1 MTVMINKKIQKIIAV
16 TLLAALFAVQLSGCG
31 FNTDSTL
38 ENGELI
44 ILSGSENR
52 DLETILAEF
61 TADTGIN
68 IDMQYKGSVD
78 IMNELKTGAEGYDAV
93 WPANGI
99 WTAMGDDKRLIKHEK
114 SIMASPVVF
123 GIKKSLAES
132 LGFIDKDVS
141 VKDILAAT
149 EAGNLNFAMT
159 SATQSNSGACAYF
172 GFLSAMLDKNTPVTS
187 DDLKNPE
194 LRASIRTLLSGVN
207 RSAGSSDWLKDLIVN
222 AGPFDDLDAMVNYE
236 SLIITANKELIV
248 LGKEPL
254 YIIYPYDGMSFADSP
269 LGYVDHGI
277 PEKEKLFLKLQE
289 YLLSDKTQKKLGNL
303 GRRTGIS
310 LTVPEP
316 NPEVWNADWGVKPD
330 KVLSFITLPSK
341 YVIFEALNL
350 YQTALR
356 KPSATVYC
364 LDFSGSMNGN
374 GYTQMLEALAIIF
387 DQQTAASYMLQN
399 SPDDYTAVIA
409 FSDKIIGVTE
419 VWGNSQADM
428 RGLYDWVKA
437 LTPEG
442 GTDIYSPA
450 VSGIKM
456 LNELDN
462 SYMKSVVLLTDGE
475 SNAGMSESKFE
486 NYVKT
491 NETTVPVFSI
501 MFGESSDKQLN
512 KISDITRSRTFDGR
526 EDIISAFK
534 QVRGYN

>member
-1 MTVMINKKIQKIIAV
+1 MNINKLRRFIIGA
-16 TLLAALFAVQLSGCG
+16 LLAATLSGCG
-31 FNTDSTL
+31 FLTGGTVES
-38 ENGELI
+38 GELT

-52 DLETILAEF
+52 ELETILAEF
-61 TADTGIN
+61 TADTGIEIN
-68 IDMQYKGSVD
+68 IQYKGSVD
-78 IMNELKTGAEGYDAV
+78 IMNELKTGAVGYDAV

-99 WTAMGDDKRLIKHEK
+99 WIAMGDDKKLIKHEK

-132 LGFIDKDVS
+132 LGFTGRDVS
-141 VKDILAAT
+141 VRDILAAT
-149 EAGNLNFAMT
+149 DAGELHFAMT

-194 LRASIRTLLSGVN
+194 LRESIRKLLSGVN

-222 AGPFDDLDAMVNYE
+222 AGAFDDLDAMVNYE
-236 SLIITANKELIV
+236 SLIIAANKELAA

-269 LGYVDHGI
+269 LGYVDRGD
-277 PEKEKLFLKLQE
+277 PEKEKIFLQLQK
-289 YLLSDKTQKKLGNL
+289 YLLSDKVQKRLNDL
-303 GRRTGIS
+303 GRRTGIA
-310 LTVPEP
+310 LTVDKP
-316 NPEVWNADWGVKPD
+316 NPEVWNADWGVLPD
-330 KVLSFITLPSK
+330 KILSFITLPSK
-341 YVIFEALNL
+341 DVIFEALNL

-364 LDFSGSMNGN
+364 LDFSGSMKGD
-374 GYTQMLEALAIIF
+374 GYTQMLQALAVIL

-399 SPDDYTAVIA
+399 SPDDYTAIIA
-409 FSDKIIGVTE
+409 FSDKIIDTME
-419 VWGNSQADM
+419 VRGNSPADM
-428 RGLYDWVKA
+428 RALYDWVKA

-450 VSGIKM
+450 VSGIEM
-456 LNELDN
+456 LNELGN
-462 SYMKSVVLLTDGE
+462 SYMKAVVLLTDGE

-486 NYVKT
+486 NYIKA
-491 NETTVPVFSI
+491 NETTIPVFSI
-501 MFGESSDKQLN
+501 MFGESSDRQLN
-512 KISDITRSRTFDGR
+512 KISDLTRSRAFDGR